1 MACFGPLSHYLEKVS
16 HRFRYKI
23 LSLPR
28 LPTHFP
34 MFTFLCEPSLP
45 HFPHFPT
52 SLSLL
57 FFIATPPSRHTLS
70 SFLHRG
76 TTIAPHCLFFS
87 SSRHHHGGTTIAPP
101 PWRHHHRAMH
111 HHRGLYFNL
120 STPFRFQPCLFLE
133 RNRRLVKLSLTLNF
147 FEILFKPWLYFFRS
161 VRWLYFWVC
170 IEFFSVVFPLF

>member
-1 MACFGPLSHYLEKVS
+1 
-16 HRFRYKI
+16 
-23 LSLPR
+23 
-28 LPTHFP
+28 

-111 HHRGLYFNL
+111 HHRDSISPHRHAPVDSFF
-120 STPFRFQPCLFLE
+120 TKPFLQLKEPGTYGIRYLGAIQ
-133 RNRRLVKLSLTLNF
+133 
-147 FEILFKPWLYFFRS
+147 
-161 VRWLYFWVC
+161 
-170 IEFFSVVFPLF
+170 FSSRVPKVWSC

>member
-1 MACFGPLSHYLEKVS
+1 
-16 HRFRYKI
+16 
-23 LSLPR
+23 
-28 LPTHFP
+28 

-76 TTIAPHCLFFS
+76 TTTAPHPLFFS
-87 SSRHHHGGTTIAPP
+87 SSRQPWRHHHRATLPLLFFIATP

-111 HHRGLYFNL
+111 HHRDSISPHRHAPVDSFF
-120 STPFRFQPCLFLE
+120 TKPFLQLKEPGKKRQKE
-133 RNRRLVKLSLTLNF
+133 T
-147 FEILFKPWLYFFRS
+147 
-161 VRWLYFWVC
+161 
-170 IEFFSVVFPLF
+170 